1 MRRTISRMVM
11 ASLCLVIILLT
22 TGCNFSFDEEKDIQ
36 IGKMEEQIKT
46 LRLNNAKL
54 KKEIVKAEIEDTG
67 TSITM
72 QTVTGVF
79 IIANNLIWWVVA
91 RRRRDENVESV

>member
-1 MRRTISRMVM
+1 MRKTISKMVM
-11 ASLCLVIILLT
+11 ALLCLMIIMLT
-22 TGCNFSFDEEKDIQ
+22 AGCNEEKDLQ
-36 IGKMEEQIKT
+36 LGKMEEQIKT
-46 LRLNNAKL
+46 LRLNNTKL
-54 KKEIVKAEIEDTG
+54 KKEIVKTEIEDTG

-79 IIANNLIWWVVA
+79 IVANNLIWWVVA

>member
-1 MRRTISRMVM
+1 MRKTISKMVT
-11 ASLCLVIILLT
+11 ALLCLMIIMLT
-22 TGCNFSFDEEKDIQ
+22 AGCNEEKDLQ

-54 KKEIVKAEIEDTG
+54 KKEIVKTEIEDTG
-67 TSITM
+67 TNITV

>member
-1 MRRTISRMVM
+1 MRKTISKMVM
-11 ASLCLVIILLT
+11 ALLCLMIIMLT
-22 TGCNFSFDEEKDIQ
+22 AGCNEEKDLQ

-54 KKEIVKAEIEDTG
+54 KKEIVKTEIEDTG
-67 TSITM
+67 TNITM
-72 QTVTGVF
+72 QTITGVF
-79 IIANNLIWWVVA
+79 IVANNLIWWVVA